1 MNELCN
7 RRVALFIPTLL
18 IALTQ
23 ENIDS
28 RRAIRLR
35 LRIEF

>member
-7 RRVALFIPTLL
+7 RRVAVFVPTLL
-18 IALTQ
+18 ITLK

-28 RRAIRLR
+28 RRAIRLG